1 MSRMPRRAKIVSN
14 MQIINGFNHI
24 PTITH
29 AVATVGS
36 YDGVHSGHK
45 VLIEQVIA
53 HAKARGGQSVVLT
66 FEPHPRITLG
76 RAEGLKL
83 LSTVEEKALLLEQLG
98 VDFMLIIPFTLE
110 FSRLS
115 HAEFIGQYLIDRVGI
130 EELVIGYNHHFGHN
144 KSGDYDYLTTN
155 FPTLK
160 VTQVEQ
166 QRVEN
171 DKVSSTVIRRVIA
184 EGDMAQARLLSGHP
198 YIIIGIADHS
208 GRIITNQYKLLP
220 PVGKYAA
227 KVNGEVGQIEILPS
241 GEIATCA
248 YGTKTVI
255 EL

>member
-1 MSRMPRRAKIVSN
+1 MPRRAKIVSN
-14 MQIINGFNHI
+14 MHIINGFNHI

-144 KSGDYDYLTTN
+144 KSGDYDYLATN

-171 DKVSSTVIRRVIA
+171 DKVSSTVIRTA
-184 EGDMAQARLLSGHP
+184 LSEGNIELADRLFGHP
-198 YIIIGIADHS
+198 YIICGQSDSNGFCATS
-208 GRIITNQYKLLP
+208 QYKLLP
-220 PVGKYAA
+220 PKGDYQAV
-227 KVNGEVGQIEILPS
+227 VNGKSDMITICDSGIYTSVKSNKITIEI
-241 GEIATCA
+241 
-248 YGTKTVI
+248 
-255 EL
+255 